1 MRKNTKTGAFS
12 AIFAQ
17 NPASMAPTERTD
29 RQKMFLKEGYYQKIF
44 CKKHKIVE
52 ETQEK
57 LWYSSNE
64 RFVEN
69 IRMTFVDSENLGGNV

>member
-1 MRKNTKTGAFS
+1 
-12 AIFAQ
+12 
-17 NPASMAPTERTD
+17 
-29 RQKMFLKEGYYQKIF
+29 MFLKEGYYQKIF